1 MGKSRM
7 EAVSDG
13 LVSIILTIMVLE
25 FKVPHGDDLSSLKPL
40 LPFF

>member
-7 EAVSDG
+7 ESVSDG
-13 LVSIILTIMVLE
+13 VLTMIFTIMVLE
-25 FKVPHGDDLSSLKPL
+25 LKVPHGDDLSSLKPL

>member
-7 EAVSDG
+7 ESVSDG
-13 LVSIILTIMVLE
+13 VLAIILTIMVLE
-25 FKVPHGDDLSSLKPL
+25 LKVPHGDDLSSLKPL